1 MNQQSLDAVTQIRSD
16 LWSIKEILFK
26 DELNYLLSAV
36 ENETDWI
43 KIEEQ
48 RNLNREQVAWKPD
61 GICDWLWC
69 KLSELDFSRLGL
81 KFRTAM
87 IWKDQPGY
95 KINHHFDN
103 DRVTAAMQIYLSQD
117 RADLGTWFENS
128 VEIPFKQNT
137 GYIMHNRNRLI
148 HGMKK
153 PVPDSYS
160 RLSVYALFDHI

>member
-1 MNQQSLDAVTQIRSD
+1 MNQKVLDTATQLRPD
-16 LWSIKEILFK
+16 LWSIEEILFE
-26 DELNYLLSAV
+26 DELNYLLSAI

-48 RNLNREQVAWKPD
+48 RNLNRKQVAWKPD

-69 KLSELDFSRLGL
+69 KLSELDFSRFGL

-87 IWKDQPGY
+87 IWKDQAGY
-95 KINHHFDN
+95 KIDNHFDN
-103 DRVTAAMQIYLSQD
+103 DQVTAAMQIYLSED

-128 VEIPFKQNT
+128 VEIAFKQNT

-160 RLSVYALFDHI
+160 RLSVYALFDSL